1 VLSRVCIQ
9 NQHGIVSGG
18 PTASP
23 TPLPWPVRLSIVQG
37 AARGLAYLH
46 DYSPRRYVHGCI
58 KSSKILLDEELRAH
72 VSGFGLARLVAGA
85 HKAAGNS
92 TKKLGAAAC
101 ALRGAAVS
109 HVPPEL
115 RAPGGA
121 AATQKGDVFA
131 FGVVLLEAV
140 TGREPAE
147 GEGGLDLEAWVRSA
161 FKEERPLSEVVD
173 PTLLGEVHAKKQV
186 LAVFHVALGCTEADP
201 EMRPRMRAV
210 AESLDRISG

>member
-1 VLSRVCIQ
+1 
-9 NQHGIVSGG
+9 
-18 PTASP
+18 
-23 TPLPWPVRLSIVQG
+23 LPWSVRLSVVQG

-46 DYSPRRYVHGCI
+46 DCSPRRYVHGCI

-85 HKAAGNS
+85 HKTAAGE
-92 TKKLGAAAC
+92 KKLACALGAAA
-101 ALRGAAVS
+101 ASYVA
-109 HVPPEL
+109 PEQ
-115 RAPGGA
+115 RAPGCSG

-147 GEGGLDLEAWVRSA
+147 GEGGMDLEAWVRRA